1 MKISEFV
8 KEIIRDFLMIFASVI
23 IIITILRQIFL
34 PDIAF
39 DLKSIYT
46 IMAFSF
52 LSALT
57 GIILYAPHGISEKR
71 MRVRIVVHFF
81 ILEILLISLGI
92 FIGVV
97 SSVSGAL
104 ILALQIAV
112 VYAIVRLLSYESDK
126 KEANK
131 INERLKAVKKEI
143 YE

>member
-1 MKISEFV
+1 MKFSEFV
-8 KEIIRDFLMIFASVI
+8 KEIIRDFLMIFANVI

-52 LSALT
+52 LSVLT
-57 GIILYAPHGISEKR
+57 RIILYAPHGISEKR

-97 SSVSGAL
+97 SNVSGAL

-131 INERLKAVKKEI
+131 INERLMAVKKEI
-143 YE
+143 HE